1 MHNNKQDYRR
11 KIKMKMSNMLISTL
25 REVPAEAEIDSHK
38 LMLRAGM
45 IRKMAAGVYN
55 YMPLG
60 LKVLKKVEDIVREEM
75 NAAGAQEFLASA
87 MIPAELWQESGRWDA
102 YGAEM
107 FRLKDRGERD
117 FCLGPTHEEVFT
129 DIARNE
135 IKSYKQLPLNLYQI
149 QTKYRDERRPR
160 FGVMRSREFIMK
172 DAYSFDKDQ
181 EGLDLAYD
189 KMHDA
194 YVKIFN
200 RCGLDAKC
208 VAADSGA
215 IGGSNSAEFMV
226 KSEVGEDDVV
236 FCTHC
241 DYAANIEKATSK
253 LEDVEKEELME
264 TEKIATPDS
273 RGINEVAEFLNISA
287 KKTVKTLLY
296 NVDGKIV
303 AVFVRGDREVNEV
316 KVANAS
322 KASGDIEMASHE
334 EYIKAAGCDI
344 GFAGPIGIKAD
355 LILVD
360 EEVKN
365 MYNFV
370 VGGNETGYH
379 IQNVNYGRDFEG
391 IVSDFRNVTE
401 GDSCPICGEKLT
413 IARGTEVGH
422 IFKLGTKYSEAMNAN
437 FIDEDGKEKPFIMGC
452 YGIGVTRTMAS
463 IIEQHH
469 DENGIVWPLSVAPY
483 HIAVIPVNVK
493 EEEQVKVANELY
505 EELIHMGVEVLLDD
519 RNERPGVKFK
529 DSELMGIPMR
539 VTVGKKISDGE
550 VEFKLRD
557 GEMEVIKISD
567 VCNIIRSEFEKNNI
581 KLK

>member
-1 MHNNKQDYRR
+1 
-11 KIKMKMSNMLISTL
+11 MKMSNMLISTL

-60 LKVLKKVEDIVREEM
+60 LRVLKKIEDIVREEM

-87 MIPAELWQESGRWDA
+87 IIPAELWQESGRWDA

-160 FGVMRSREFIMK
+160 FGVMRSREFVMK
-172 DAYSFDKDQ
+172 DAYSFDKNQ

-236 FCTHC
+236 FCSEC
-241 DYAANIEKATSK
+241 DYAANIEKASSPA
-253 LEDVEKEELME
+253 EREEKQDLRALNKIETPNARSIEELVKFFN
-264 TEKIATPDS
+264 TDEKK
-273 RGINEVAEFLNISA
+273 FA
-287 KKTVKTLLY
+287 KTILF
-296 NVDGKIV
+296 NADGKIV
-303 AVFVRGDREVNEV
+303 AVMVRGDREINEV
-316 KVANAS
+316 KISNAIGEVMNLELANS
-322 KASGDIEMASHE
+322 E
-334 EYIKAAGCDI
+334 EVKAATGAEV
-344 GFAGPIGIKAD
+344 GFAGPIGIKVD
-355 LILVD
+355 MLLVD
-360 EEVKN
+360 EEVSN
-365 MYNFV
+365 MYNFI
-370 VGGNETGYH
+370 VGANETGYH
-379 IQNVNYGRDFEG
+379 YENVNYGRDFEG
-391 IVSDFRNVTE
+391 KVGDFRNVTE
-401 GDSCPICGEKLT
+401 GQKCPVCGGKVT

-422 IFKLGTKYSEAMNAN
+422 IFKLGTKYSEAMNAK

-483 HIAVIPVNVK
+483 HVSVIPVNVK
-493 EEEQVKVANELY
+493 DEEQIRIANELY
-505 EELIHMGVEVLLDD
+505 EELINMGIEAILDD
-519 RNERPGVKFK
+519 RNERAGVKFK

-539 VTVGKKISDGE
+539 VTVGKKINDGE
-550 VEFKLRD
+550 VEFKLRNS
-557 GEMEVIKISD
+557 EMEVIKISD
-567 VCNIIRSEFEKNNI
+567 VCNIIKGEFEKNRI
-581 KLK
+581 KLR

>member
-1 MHNNKQDYRR
+1 
-11 KIKMKMSNMLISTL
+11 MKMSNMLISTL

-38 LMLRAGM
+38 LMLRSGM
-45 IRKMAAGVYN
+45 IRKMASGIYN

-60 LKVLKKVEDIVREEM
+60 LKALKKVEDIIREEM
-75 NAAGAQEFLASA
+75 NEAGAQEFLASA
-87 MIPAELWQESGRWDA
+87 MIPAELWQSSGRWDA

-107 FRLKDRGERD
+107 FRVKDRNERD

-129 DIARNE
+129 DIAKNE
-135 IKSYKQLPLNLYQI
+135 IKSYKQLPVNLYQI

-160 FGVMRSREFIMK
+160 FGVMRSREFVMK

-181 EGLDLAYD
+181 QGLDLSYN
-189 KMHDA
+189 KMYEA

-208 VAADSGA
+208 VEADSGA

-226 KSEVGEDDVV
+226 KSEVGEDDIV
-236 FCTHC
+236 FCTQC
-241 DYAANIEKATSK
+241 DYAANIEKATAR
-253 LEDVEKEELME
+253 LEELEKEDLMEVEKVS
-264 TEKIATPDS
+264 TPDS
-273 RGINEVAEFLNISA
+273 RGIDEVSEFLNISP

-322 KASGDIEMASHE
+322 HASGDIEMASHE
-334 EYIKAAGCDI
+334 EYMNATGCGI
-344 GFAGPIGIKAD
+344 GFAGPIGMKAD

-370 VGGNETGYH
+370 TGANETGYH
-379 IQNVNYGRDFEG
+379 IKNVNYGRDFEG
-391 IVSDFRNVTE
+391 TVGDYRNVVE
-401 GDSCPICGEKLT
+401 GEACPTCGGKLT
-413 IARGTEVGH
+413 ISRGTEVGH
-422 IFKLGTKYSEAMNAN
+422 IFKLGTKYSEAMDAK
-437 FIDEDGKEKPFIMGC
+437 FIAENGKEAPFIMGC

-463 IIEQHH
+463 IIEQHN

-483 HIAVIPVNVK
+483 HISIIAVNVK
-493 EEEQVKVANELY
+493 DEEQVKIANKLY
-505 EELIHMGVEVLLDD
+505 EDLKSMGVEALLDD
-519 RNERPGVKFK
+519 RNERAGVKFK
-529 DSELMGIPMR
+529 DSEIMGIPMR
-539 VTVGKKISDGE
+539 VTVGKKIVDGE
-550 VEFKLRD
+550 VEFKLRTGD
-557 GEMEVIKISD
+557 MQVVKIDEISGI
-567 VCNIIRSEFEKNNI
+567 VKGEFEKNNL
-581 KLK
+581 KLR

>member
-1 MHNNKQDYRR
+1 
-11 KIKMKMSNMLISTL
+11 MKMSNMLISTL

-55 YMPLG
+55 YLPLG

-87 MIPAELWQESGRWDA
+87 IIPAELWQESGRWDA

-135 IKSYKQLPLNLYQI
+135 IKSYKQLPVNLYQI

-181 EGLDLAYD
+181 EGLDLVYD

-194 YVKIFN
+194 YVEIFN

-236 FCTHC
+236 FCTQC

-253 LEDVEKEELME
+253 LEEVEKEELIDV
-264 TEKIATPDS
+264 EKIATPNS
-273 RGINEVAEFLNISA
+273 RGIDEIADFLSISP

-322 KASGDIEMASHE
+322 NASGDIEMASHD
-334 EYIKAAGCDI
+334 EYIHAAGCNI

-370 VGGNETGYH
+370 VGANETGYH

-391 IVSDFRNVTE
+391 TIGDFRKVTE
-401 GDSCPICGEKLT
+401 GEKCPVCGGKIT

-422 IFKLGTKYSEAMNAN
+422 IFKLGTKYSESMNAN
-437 FIDEDGKEKPFIMGC
+437 FIDEEGKEKPFIMGC

-483 HIAVIPVNVK
+483 HVSVIPVNVK
-493 EEEQVKVANELY
+493 DEEQTKVANELY
-505 EELIHMGVEVLLDD
+505 EELTSMRIEALLDD
-519 RNERPGVKFK
+519 RNERAGVKFK

-539 VTVGKKISDGE
+539 VTVGKKIGDGE

-567 VCNIIRSEFEKNNI
+567 VCNIIKNQFEKNNL
-581 KLK
+581 KLR